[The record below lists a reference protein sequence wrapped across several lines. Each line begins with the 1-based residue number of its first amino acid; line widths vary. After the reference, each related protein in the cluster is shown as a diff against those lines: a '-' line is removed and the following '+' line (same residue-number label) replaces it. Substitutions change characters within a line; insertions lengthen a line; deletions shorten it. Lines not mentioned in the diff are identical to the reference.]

1 MWALLHELAAKAR
14 DALKM
19 RLLLNRVTLK
29 KNIHQPQGAS
39 Q

>member
-1 MWALLHELAAKAR
+1 MWVLSLELAAKAR

-29 KNIHQPQGAS
+29 RYIHQPQGAS